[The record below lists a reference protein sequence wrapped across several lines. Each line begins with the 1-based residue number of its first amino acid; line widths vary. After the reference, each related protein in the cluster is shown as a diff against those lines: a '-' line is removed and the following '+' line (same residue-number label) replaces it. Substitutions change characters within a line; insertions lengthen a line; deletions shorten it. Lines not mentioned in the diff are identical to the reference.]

1 MHERGFYKAAVIP
14 DAAVLECSRK
24 KKKDSVLFLVCLSS
38 PGSYHLSQRDHI
50 KGLASALTIPVSC
63 TGIIRPLPLP
73 SPEMTPPPPFFSP
86 RLSSTSEDHS
96 GLLSII
102 QHAWRHPMTWIEA
115 KPTRGR
121 NRHTGTMI
129 GQDANSLIS
138 LCSLYVFC

>member
-1 MHERGFYKAAVIP
+1 MQPCLSA
-14 DAAVLECSRK
+14 RK
-24 KKKDSVLFLVCLSS
+24 KKILVLFLVCLSS
-38 PGSYHLSQRDHI
+38 PEMCSYHLSQRDHI

-73 SPEMTPPPPFFSP
+73 SPEMTSPPPFHSP

-121 NRHTGTMI
+121 NRHMDTML
-129 GQDANSLIS
+129 GQDANSYHRI
-138 LCSLYVFC
+138 YVF